1 MPGAWSKCCGGSGA
15 TVTAKGRG
23 KRPKIP
29 GDRYYT
35 PEWVVDVC
43 LTMVLPVICVRK
55 PKTIL
60 EPSAGTGRF
69 LGPLR
74 ERYPDA
80 QILGIDN
87 DPGVG
92 PWPDADDSLTA
103 DYLEWHP
110 PEIRFDLTIG
120 NPPFTYTGEFCEH
133 ALTMSK
139 AVVFLAR
146 YGFLSSA
153 KRVPFWLKRRPS
165 HIFNLANRP
174 NYDVPPEFAVDYQT
188 AGGDFCEY
196 CFICWAQPTGN
207 EATLFEWLPSIP
219 VDVRKGKAAG

>member
-1 MPGAWSKCCGGSGA
+1 M
-15 TVTAKGRG
+15 TAKGRG

-35 PEWVVDVC
+35 PEWVVDMC
-43 LTMVLPVICVRK
+43 LEMVLPVICLRK

-69 LGPLR
+69 VSALR
-74 ERYPDA
+74 NRYPEA
-80 QILGIDN
+80 QILAIDN
-87 DPGVG
+87 DTGVG
-92 PWPDADDSLTA
+92 PWSEADHSLHA
-103 DYLEWHP
+103 DYLKWP
-110 PEIRFDLTIG
+110 KPDIRFDLTIG

-139 AVVFLAR
+139 AVVFVAR

-153 KRVPFWLKRRPS
+153 KRVPFWRKLRPS
-165 HIFNLANRP
+165 HIFNMANRP
-174 NYDVPPEFAVDYQT
+174 NYDVPPEFQEVYED

-196 CFICWAQPTGN
+196 CFVCWAKQNN
-207 EATLFEWLPSIP
+207 EVTLFEWLPSIP
-219 VDVRKGKAAG
+219 VEVRKGKQAAQ